1 MNKHDEVSSLA
12 NIHKRKRKEIQKTG
26 LIYKLGNASDKTI
39 SFIAMV
45 AVSFVLFEPLFMF
58 FYTFH
63 GENIDVFLLESTY
76 IVEGWVFPLASVVT
90 LPLYILVLLRIRNE
104 NKGLAYNLKKNPL
117 FIIFS
122 ITVMLMFVSQFYNM
136 NNGWNASFFDTPDFI
151 RAESFVMQYSY
162 FVVLLF
168 AGSQV
173 RLEKHKKFLLRS
185 QLIIS
190 VLVVVCAFIYWKS
203 DAPSFIFSGF
213 EWGFTA
219 FFNNRNYYG
228 YYLAVFTPL
237 SGAMFVYDKNMVW
250 KVMALVSFIAN
261 TIGLA
266 LNDCTGAWAGAFFA
280 IIFIIITHLIIEKKV
295 NIEALILLPLFIIS
309 LYITGHI
316 NGTFEANMSVFGSDI
331 IKIATNADG
340 AEAAGSGRIQL
351 WTAAIDVIKGDPLFG
366 IGFEGVYVR
375 EYVGA
380 PYMTRPHNEFL
391 QYAMFYG
398 IPMAVMYFAGCIGIF
413 IRALRKKKY
422 LDGATLACLTA
433 AFGYLVSSFFGL
445 TVHSTTMFLFVFMGM
460 GYVRKPEETL
470 GEETVKNGDM
480 GCDNIGLDHIGQNI

>member
-1 MNKHDEVSSLA
+1 MNNCLNDFVSENKHRRKDIKKSGIFYKIG
-12 NIHKRKRKEIQKTG
+12 NI
-26 LIYKLGNASDKTI
+26 SDKSI
-39 SFIAMV
+39 SLLASITV
-45 AVSFVLFEPLFMF
+45 CFVLLEPVFMF

-63 GENIDVFLLESTY
+63 GNNIDVYLLKSTN
-76 IVEGWVFPLASVVT
+76 IVEGWVFPLTSIMSFV
-90 LPLYILVLLRIRNE
+90 LYFLVLMRIRNE
-104 NKGLAYNLKKNPL
+104 NKGILYHLKNNPV

-122 ITVMLMFVSQFYNM
+122 IAVFLMFSSQIYNM
-136 NNGWNASFFDTPDFI
+136 NNGWNASWSDTPDFI

-173 RLEKHKKFLLRS
+173 RVEKHKKYLLRS
-185 QLIIS
+185 QLFVS
-190 VLVVVCAFIYWKS
+190 VLVVICAFIHWKS
-203 DAPSFIFSGF
+203 ENPSYIFSDF
-213 EWGFTA
+213 EWDFIA
-219 FFNNRNYYG
+219 YFNNKNYYG

-237 SGAMFVYDKNMVW
+237 AGAMFVYEKNIIW
-250 KVMALVSFIAN
+250 KIIALVSFIMN
-261 TIGLA
+261 TIALA
-266 LNDCTGAWAGAFFA
+266 LNDCTGAWVGAFFG
-280 IIFIIITHLIIEKKV
+280 ILFIIITHLIIERKA
-295 NIEALILLPLFIIS
+295 NIQTLILLPLFIFS

-316 NGTFEANMSVFGSDI
+316 NGTFEANLSVFGSDI
-331 IKIATNADG
+331 VKIATNAEG
-340 AEAAGSGRIQL
+340 VEAAGSGRIQL

-470 GEETVKNGDM
+470 GEEAVKNGDM